1 MTVMYCPSC
10 HKKVQSS
17 FAKCP
22 YCAMSFIKESA
33 LEIKSSQGSLILS
46 KVKKITV
53 ISLSI
58 LGVLFILFIVWATNS
73 TPSFTPSSTSTS
85 EEYTNQNEEAEPEP
99 YLEKEQSEI
108 AIPMSDEHE
117 NNRYFLL
124 SRTSEGNIERIIY
137 LRKGTEYDVY
147 GKMEI
152 NCRENKIRK
161 ASTEDQ
167 TSLDSLDIGDWY
179 TPTPDWTDNDIVS
192 FICN

>member
-22 YCAMSFIKESA
+22 YCSMSFMKQSA
-33 LEIKSSQGSLILS
+33 IEPKSSQGSSIFS
-46 KVKKITV
+46 KLKKFAL
-53 ISLSI
+53 ISLSV
-58 LGVLFILFIVWATNS
+58 LGGVFILLIVWTINS

-85 EEYTNQNEEAEPEP
+85 EEYTNQTEEAEPEP

-124 SRTSEGNIERIIY
+124 SSNNDHGIVKIKY
-137 LRKGTEYDVY
+137 MRKGVESDVY

-152 NCRENKIRK
+152 NCKKNKIRK

-167 TSLDSLDIGDWY
+167 TSLDSLDIGNWY
-179 TPTPDWTDNDIVS
+179 TPTPNWTDNDIVS

>member
-1 MTVMYCPSC
+1 MYCPSC

-46 KVKKITV
+46 KVKKFTV

>member
-10 HKKVQSS
+10 HKKVQST

-22 YCAMSFIKESA
+22 YCSMSFVKKSA
-33 LEIKSSQGSLILS
+33 LEPKSYLGSSIFS
-46 KVKKITV
+46 KLKKFTL

-58 LGVLFILFIVWATNS
+58 LGGLFILLLVVTINS

-85 EEYTNQNEEAEPEP
+85 EEYTNQIEEVEPEP

-124 SRTSEGNIERIIY
+124 SHISQGNIESITY
-137 LRKGTEYDVY
+137 LRKGVEYDVY

-152 NCRENKIRK
+152 NCKKNKIRK
-161 ASTEDQ
+161 ASTEDR
-167 TSLDSLDIGDWY
+167 TSLDSLDIGNWY

>member
-1 MTVMYCPSC
+1 
-10 HKKVQSS
+10 
-17 FAKCP
+17 
-22 YCAMSFIKESA
+22 MSFIKESA

-46 KVKKITV
+46 KVKKFTV

>member
-1 MTVMYCPSC
+1 MTVMYCPSS
-10 HKKVQSS
+10 HKKVQST

-22 YCAMSFIKESA
+22 YCSMSFVKKSA
-33 LEIKSSQGSLILS
+33 LEPKSYLGSSIFS
-46 KVKKITV
+46 KLKKFTL

-58 LGVLFILFIVWATNS
+58 LGELFILLLVETINS

-85 EEYTNQNEEAEPEP
+85 EEYTNQIEEVEPEP

-124 SRTSEGNIERIIY
+124 SHISQGNIESITY
-137 LRKGTEYDVY
+137 LRKGVEYDVY

-152 NCRENKIRK
+152 NCKKNKIRK
-161 ASTEDQ
+161 ASTEDR
-167 TSLDSLDIGDWY
+167 TSLDSLDIGNWY